1 MIDPPRKPDDTPAA
15 PTPDDAPVARAST
28 TRARV
33 DAVLGLLSGLLP
45 IVLCASVADSGRDYA
60 HDLALLRATGAAGTG
75 SMRALDAVAFA
86 PFTLMP
92 LGTTVFRLALGSA
105 FFVGVV
111 GHLTYRL
118 SRRLYDAL
126 FGERWHCVYL
136 AFIAALSAVL
146 SVPFVLEGSA
156 AVGSTLGA
164 CLALAPLSL
173 IAAADGKDR
182 RADDLRVA
190 LLVGLAVIYEPLVGV
205 AAAGSVAPFFFG
217 RARSARKTPP
227 HRILA
232 ALSFGAGALP
242 LVAALVRSE
251 GSGLTRVTSRFAEPL
266 GEAGFFGPTTLDAFY
281 RAHVGLV
288 LGGLIVA
295 GVVVSGLRARNAAEA
310 ATLTKSTSPWMLV
323 AALFAIVSA
332 GVIAIMVGAPAHGPR
347 FAPVV
352 LAGFAVA
359 LIFAGAALLAIVDFV
374 ARADIP
380 FARAS
385 ASMIVLLEL
394 VLPVRQADE
403 AFTHADARSPLA
415 SPLLAIAA
423 YGSLSPGTVIVTH
436 EPRALQRVLAA
447 RESGELRSDVVIA
460 PTFDLGSR
468 LAREALAVEP
478 LLAGVYRDVALGGRP
493 EEFALS
499 ELSRVR
505 PLSIAFD
512 PAWDRALARHL
523 LSAGMATVFEAEP
536 RGASDRIQG
545 IDTFA
550 PLRQRLTKELLPPPR
565 DPEKLHVAVKML
577 RTRAI
582 ALGSGGE
589 KAVLARALDD
599 LRALSREDPIADEL
613 TRRIVLAKGPIDVR
627 DLSP

>member
-1 MIDPPRKPDDTPAA
+1 MIEPPRKPADTPAA
-15 PTPDDAPVARAST
+15 PAPST
-28 TRARV
+28 TRVRA
-33 DAVLGLLSGLLP
+33 DAVLGILSGVFP
-45 IVLCASVADSGRDYA
+45 VALCLSVADSGRDYA
-60 HDLALLRATGAAGTG
+60 HDLALLRVTGAAGTG
-75 SMRALDAVAFA
+75 TMRALDAIAFA
-86 PFTLMP
+86 PFTMVP
-92 LGTTVFRLALGSA
+92 IGTTVFRLTMGSA
-105 FFVGVV
+105 FFAGVA

-118 SRRLYDAL
+118 SRRLYDTL
-126 FGERWHCVYL
+126 FGERWHCVYI
-136 AFIAALSAVL
+136 AFIAAMAAVL
-146 SVPFVLEGSA
+146 SVPFVLEGSSA
-156 AVGSTLGA
+156 AGGTLGA

-173 IAAADGKDR
+173 LTFGASGD
-182 RADDLRVA
+182 RADAAERETATLRVA
-190 LLVGLAVIYEPLVGV
+190 LLVGLAVFYEPLVGL
-205 AAAGSVAPFFFG
+205 AAASSVAPFYFG
-217 RARSARKTPP
+217 RARRKSPP
-227 HRILA
+227 PQLVLVLGA
-232 ALSFGAGALP
+232 FGAGALP
-242 LVAALVRSE
+242 LVAAVVRTQ
-251 GSGLTRVTSRFAEPL
+251 GSALPRVASVFAEPL

-288 LGGLIVA
+288 LGGLVVA
-295 GVVVSGLRARNAAEA
+295 GVVLSGLRARKAVATAA
-310 ATLTKSTSPWMLV
+310 KNSSPGMLV
-323 AALFAIVSA
+323 AALSAIAVVGAFAIM
-332 GVIAIMVGAPAHGPR
+332 IGAPAHGPR
-347 FAPVV
+347 FAPAV

-359 LIFAGAALLAIVDFV
+359 LVFAGAALLAIVDFV
-374 ARADIP
+374 AVADIP

-385 ASMIVLLEL
+385 ATMIVVLEL

-415 SPLLAIAA
+415 SPLLAVAA
-423 YGSLSPGTVIVTH
+423 YGSLSSGTVIVTH
-436 EPRALQRVLAA
+436 EARALSRILAA

-550 PLRQRLTKELLPPPR
+550 PLRQRLTKELLPAPR
-565 DPEKLHVAVKML
+565 DPEKLHVTIKML

-589 KAVLARALDD
+589 KAVLSKALDD

-613 TRRIVLAKGPIDVR
+613 TRRIVVAKGPIDVR
-627 DLSP
+627 DLTP